1 MLNLPIPYSTQ
12 EITPDDI
19 SAVTKIL
26 KSTFLTQGPA
36 ISALEESFATYTESN
51 HCVAVANGTAALH
64 LGILS
69 LGVAAGEKVITS
81 PLTFA
86 ASANCILYAGAR
98 VIFCDID
105 KETGLMDLE
114 ILQELIDL
122 HPDCKGVIPVN
133 YAGMSVNTEK
143 IRKIIGKNR
152 FILEDACHS
161 PGGYFIDSKSDKV
174 KSGSNKYADAA
185 IFSFHAVKHIAA
197 GEGGM
202 LTCKSEKTAK
212 QALTLRT
219 HGITKTSDDLIE
231 NHGGWYYEMQA
242 LGFNYRLTDIQ
253 AALALSQLKRADQ
266 MIYRRK
272 LLAERYHESLVNLPI
287 QLPVISENIRHAYH
301 LFVIRLVRR
310 TELYDYLK
318 KQQILCQIHYI
329 PVHLHPYY
337 QSLGFKKGQFPNAES
352 FYETCLSIPLYPSMT
367 DGQQDYVI
375 NKIKS
380 FF

>member
-161 PGGYFIDSKSDKV
+161 PGGYFIDS
-174 KSGSNKYADAA
+174 
-185 IFSFHAVKHIAA
+185 
-197 GEGGM
+197 E
-202 LTCKSEKTAK
+202 E
-212 QALTLRT
+212 
-219 HGITKTSDDLIE
+219 
-231 NHGGWYYEMQA
+231 
-242 LGFNYRLTDIQ
+242 
-253 AALALSQLKRADQ
+253 
-266 MIYRRK
+266 
-272 LLAERYHESLVNLPI
+272 
-287 QLPVISENIRHAYH
+287 
-301 LFVIRLVRR
+301 
-310 TELYDYLK
+310 
-318 KQQILCQIHYI
+318 
-329 PVHLHPYY
+329 
-337 QSLGFKKGQFPNAES
+337 
-352 FYETCLSIPLYPSMT
+352 
-367 DGQQDYVI
+367 
-375 NKIKS
+375 
-380 FF
+380 

>member
-19 SAVTKIL
+19 SAVTKVL

-36 ISALEESFATYTESN
+36 VSALEESFATYTESN

-86 ASANCILYAGAR
+86 ASANCILYTGAQ

-105 KETGLMDLE
+105 EETGLINLN
-114 ILQELIDL
+114 ILRELIDL
-122 HPDCKGVIPVN
+122 HPDCKGIIPVN
-133 YAGMSVNTEK
+133 YAGMSANTEE
-143 IRKIIGKNR
+143 IRKIIGKDR

-161 PGGYFIDSKSDKV
+161 PGGYFIDSEGDKV

-202 LTCKSEKTAK
+202 LTCKTKTMAE
-212 QALTLRT
+212 QALKLRT
-219 HGITKTSDDLIE
+219 HGITKNSEELIE

-242 LGFNYRLTDIQ
+242 LGYNYRLTDIQ
-253 AALALSQLKRADQ
+253 SALALSQLQRADQ
-266 MIYRRK
+266 MLARRK
-272 LLAERYHESLVNLPI
+272 LLAERYHHALVNLPLK
-287 QLPVISENIRHAYH
+287 LPGTSEEIGHAYH
-301 LFVIRLVRR
+301 LFVIRLARR
-310 TELYDYLK
+310 TALYDYLK
-318 KQQILCQIHYI
+318 TQQILCQIHYI

-337 QSLGFKKGQFPNAES
+337 QSLGFKKKQFPNAES
-352 FYETCLSIPLYPSMT
+352 FYETCMSIPLYPSMT
-367 DGQQDYVI
+367 DEQQAYVI
-375 NKIKS
+375 EKIKS

>member
-1 MLNLPIPYSTQ
+1 MLKLPIPYSTQ

-19 SAVTKIL
+19 AAVTKIL

-51 HCVAVANGTAALH
+51 YCVAVANGTAALH

-69 LGVAAGEKVITS
+69 LGVAPGEKVITS

-161 PGGYFIDSKSDKV
+161 PGGYFIDSNSDKV

-197 GEGGM
+197 GEGGV
-202 LTCKSEKTAK
+202 LTCKSKKIAAQGLK
-212 QALTLRT
+212 LRS
-219 HGITKTSDDLIE
+219 HGITKKNKELIK
-231 NHGGWYYEMQA
+231 NHGDWYYEMQA

-253 AALALSQLKRADQ
+253 AALALSQLQRADQ
-266 MIYRRK
+266 MLAKRK

-287 QLPVISENIRHAYH
+287 QLPVISENIGHAYH

-380 FF
+380 YF